1 MIRGGRGGEDASTR
15 AHGSF
20 VGRPVYGIRRLAVVT
35 LGWAVRK
42 CLRRGQIEVGQTPI
56 KISIKFSIFESFCH
70 YLDYFHKTNLFS
82 YF

>member
-1 MIRGGRGGEDASTR
+1 MRRGACDSRGPRRRG
-15 AHGSF
+15 HGSF
-20 VGRPVYGIRRLAVVT
+20 VGRPVFGIRRLAVVT